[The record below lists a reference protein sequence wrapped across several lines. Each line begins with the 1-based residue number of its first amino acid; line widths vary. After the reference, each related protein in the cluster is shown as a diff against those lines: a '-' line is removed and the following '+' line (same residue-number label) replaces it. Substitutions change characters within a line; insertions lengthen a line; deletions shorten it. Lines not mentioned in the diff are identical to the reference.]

1 METSF
6 ILEKKIVAL
15 CFNPTK
21 ETIFLLYPNLYQNN
35 YNSTNLLLTE
45 EDLYRNIIIKRF
57 KLLEKHEC
65 NIINTNYRQLPKDT
79 YEGYSLYFWELTD
92 KLFVVYPFGYILIY
106 DYATSQ
112 LMTHFQCHGQ
122 KAYVI
127 RNIVGSP
134 MDNSFFISAE
144 NMHNIYHMDY
154 SALINDEKKSS
165 VYTKLVLPK
174 DSKVYDI
181 VAHPNEKFIFA
192 GCGDG
197 IIRVYDYSNVK
208 NIKELPNGIT
218 DSEKN
223 NSNKSG
229 NNAIISLDINS
240 TGDFLLV
247 GSENGSIY
255 LWDAFSAIK
264 DKRTLLNKTE
274 LPSDSIFSVKFLR
287 SKQFEGLKRFVCL
300 TKKGKIYIYFI
311 KAKEEDNNNNNDNLA
326 QSSIFKK
333 EHNLIFN
340 LVYENS
346 TFDPII
352 YNFNRYNTI
361 TSNFLNISY
370 NNNALSV
377 IWPNFKL
384 EKMKINGKLEKYLL
398 FPYFTSKIFFFYNN
412 NFPKID
418 YPLSTQLEYKN
429 YEAYIPCK
437 TQPNFE
443 NKLYY
448 ADNFFIYLYEIS
460 SGNSRKLLKY
470 TNEVGIKNVYLLKFD
485 IKDLITSLYF
495 FILFETDLNKI
506 YLFIIDYDLENNTV
520 RKVNNFDYVNDFVIL
535 GNNTNFNIYNDYIYM
550 LGKDMQNGFLYQ
562 ISTEKLTKIEIESSA
577 LRIYHTPFNDG
588 YCIFYRNL
596 LNELK
601 FSDNYKKFSK
611 NELFKNSE
619 NINVNIMNLDV
630 TSLKDNPY
638 EDSVISTSSNLNQ
651 DKNKILEIT
660 DEKLKLKCSTKN
672 AVKLEFN
679 EREIDIIFNINHNSI
694 NEKYFC
700 AISMIDK
707 INFFNIDMK
716 FISSVRLQL
725 KEIPFLIS
733 SLFFLDST
741 LIYSKGNIIY
751 YYYPKDNIN
760 QKLFSNNRNP
770 TYVSGILSDRFL
782 LVSRGTNDNIKSSE
796 LTTPLINPLEPIL
809 IGYLDDLNINYNL
822 VRECVVNLF
831 TNQISKNLIQ
841 KLMKKKL
848 TEVAW
853 LLISDAKSSFQN
865 VGIKIKIL
873 NDMYEFDK
881 IENTIINKD
890 LNSDLNLDEIIW
902 KLNYDQSLNYIKN
915 ILIKEIQILIKFGQF
930 SQAVK
935 ILELLGDY
943 PKVLNLLL
951 LSSSNEEFEKL
962 RLNFQSKKCLS
973 FTDSLFINNAFTTMK
988 QPDLVNPNRMKEY
1001 KKIFDKYE
1009 GEHFIFGANQ
1019 NKLNINS
1026 IKDIKTRIPKEN
1038 SKISNIEKKKIN
1050 YGEKAFNIYAEV
1062 YNNSLKKNETNEICS
1077 LILQKIE
1084 HYYGI
1089 KNTIKAGDQNIKK
1102 NVGFQDYN
1110 VPLEHIS
1117 QFNNNTNN
1125 LNETNNLETNND
1137 NMDGNINES
1146 TISQFDLDS
1155 NCNIEDISEN
1165 LYLSA
1170 YYHCDKGSGEIVEDI
1185 TDNNN
1190 EGKILY
1196 VNPLL
1201 NRNDNINN
1209 NININNIQNEENIY
1223 IPDLWSEV
1231 LEEFEPL
1238 EYEDKWGRKSPGAH
1252 SIKFKKEIQTKLI
1265 IPYSNSLSHFPNKF
1279 TIELWIRL
1287 TGDNVSLIK
1296 KDSFGIDIYNG
1307 QFKLFFKGQE
1317 INSELVKDYNIPL
1330 NQYIHIAILYK
1341 KKLNII
1347 QILLNCEEILKFSIK
1362 LNGLNNNSELIFGNG
1377 NLDGELTEI
1386 KIWNQKMPISFI
1398 KENYKTPLP
1407 ILAEN
1412 KRKLKMKINKQD
1424 MTSGKKKFGFGNNPF
1439 TFGNKDNIPSNQN
1452 ININNNEEN
1461 TDEQINPF
1469 FNNGENNGEN
1479 SINYPNFSTVIGEK
1493 DSFNFGFNETTINPN
1508 DNKNNDFNFNDD
1520 FNFD

>member
-21 ETIFLLYPNLYQNN
+21 ETIFLLYPDLSQNT
-35 YNSTNLLLTE
+35 YNTTNLLLTE

-65 NIINTNYRQLPKDT
+65 NIINSNYRQLPKDT
-79 YEGYSLYFWELTD
+79 FEGYSIYFWELTD

-106 DYATSQ
+106 DYTTSQ

-122 KAYVI
+122 KTYVI

-144 NMHNIYHMDY
+144 NMHNIYHIDY
-154 SALINDEKKSS
+154 SCLINEEKKNS

-197 IIRVYDYSNVK
+197 AIRVYDYSNVK
-208 NIKELPNGIT
+208 NIKELPNGII
-218 DSEKN
+218 DSDYINNNKN
-223 NSNKSG
+223 G
-229 NNAIISLDINS
+229 NHSIICLDINS
-240 TGDFLLV
+240 TGNFLLA
-247 GSENGSIY
+247 GTEDGLIY

-264 DKRTLLNKTE
+264 DKRILLNKTE

-311 KAKEEDNNNNNDNLA
+311 KSKEEEINIS
-326 QSSIFKK
+326 QSIIAKK
-333 EHNLIFN
+333 ELTLN

-352 YNFNRYNTI
+352 YSFHRYNTI
-361 TSNFLNISY
+361 TSTFLNIAY
-370 NNNALSV
+370 NNNAISV
-377 IWPNFKL
+377 TWPNFKL
-384 EKMKINGKLEKYLL
+384 EKMKINGKLENYLL

-412 NFPKID
+412 IFPKIN
-418 YPLSTQLEYKN
+418 YPLSTQMKYRN
-429 YEAYIPCK
+429 YESYIPSK
-437 TQPNFE
+437 SQPNFE

-448 ADNFFIYLYEIS
+448 ADNYFVYLYEIS
-460 SGNSRKLLKY
+460 SGNVRKLINY
-470 TNEVGIKNVYLLKFD
+470 TKEAGIKNLYLLKFD
-485 IKDLITSLYF
+485 VKDLITGVIF
-495 FILFETDLNKI
+495 FILFETDLNKVI
-506 YLFIIDYDLENNTV
+506 LIIIDYDLENNTV
-520 RKVNNFDYVNDFVIL
+520 RKVKNFDNVNDFVIL
-535 GNNTNFNIYNDYIYM
+535 GDNSDLNIYNDYVYM
-550 LGKDMQNGFLYQ
+550 LGKDMQNGYLYQ
-562 ISTEKLTKIEIESSA
+562 ISKTSTKKIEIESSA

-601 FSDNYKKFSK
+601 FSNNYKKIDK
-611 NELFKNSE
+611 NKYISE
-619 NINVNIMNLDV
+619 NKNNINNALDV

-638 EDSVISTSSNLNQ
+638 EDSVSTASNVNNNNTVVI
-651 DKNKILEIT
+651 DE
-660 DEKLKLKCSTKN
+660 EKLQLKCSSKN
-672 AVKLEFN
+672 AIKLEFN
-679 EREIDIIFNINHNSI
+679 EREIDIIFNTNNNSI
-694 NEKYFC
+694 NPKYFC

-707 INFFNIDMK
+707 INFFDIDMK
-716 FISSVRLQL
+716 FISSVKLQL
-725 KEIPFLIS
+725 KENPFLIS

-760 QKLFSNNRNP
+760 QKIFSNNRTP
-770 TYVSGILSDRFL
+770 TFVSGILSDRFI
-782 LVSRGTNDNIKSSE
+782 LVSQGTNNNIKTSE

-809 IGYLDDLNINYNL
+809 IGYLDDININYNL
-822 VRECVVNLF
+822 VKECVVNMF
-831 TNQISKNLIQ
+831 TNQVSKNLI
-841 KLMKKKL
+841 KKL
-848 TEVAW
+848 IKKNLKEVAW
-853 LLISDAKSSFQN
+853 LFISDTKSSFQN
-865 VGIKIKIL
+865 LDIKIKIL

-881 IENTIINKD
+881 ILENIIVNKD
-890 LNSDLNLDEIIW
+890 LSSDLNLDEVIW
-902 KLNYDQSLNYIKN
+902 RLNYDQSVNYIKT

-930 SQAVK
+930 STAIK

-951 LSSSNEEFEKL
+951 LSSSIEEYEKL
-962 RLNFQSKKCLS
+962 RISFQNKKCLN
-973 FTDSLFINNAFTTMK
+973 FTDNLFINNAFTLMK
-988 QPDLVNPNRMKEY
+988 QPDLLNPNRMKEY
-1001 KKIFDKYE
+1001 NKIFDKYE

-1019 NKLNINS
+1019 NKLNVKS
-1026 IKDIKTRIPKEN
+1026 ISIDDIKNKIPKEN
-1038 SKISNIEKKKIN
+1038 SKINNIQKKVIN
-1050 YGEKAFNIYAEV
+1050 YGETAFSLFSDV
-1062 YNNSLKKNETNEICS
+1062 YNNSTKKNDTVAICS
-1077 LILQKIE
+1077 LVLQKIE
-1084 HYYGI
+1084 NYYGI
-1089 KNTIKAGDQNIKK
+1089 KNTIKKIGEQNQKK
-1102 NVGFQDYN
+1102 VGFQDYN
-1110 VPLEHIS
+1110 VPLEQLS
-1117 QFNNNTNN
+1117 PYNNNMNN
-1125 LNETNNLETNND
+1125 NFNDTMNND
-1137 NMDGNINES
+1137 INNDMTMNNMNES
-1146 TISQFDLDS
+1146 TVDQFDLNS

-1170 YYHCDKGSGEIVEDI
+1170 YYHCDKGSGDVVEDI

-1190 EGKILY
+1190 EGKIY
-1196 VNPLL
+1196 YINPYASQ
-1201 NRNDNINN
+1201 NNNIND
-1209 NININNIQNEENIY
+1209 NININNIQNEENIF
-1223 IPDLWSEV
+1223 IPDLWSDV

-1252 SIKFKKEIQTKLI
+1252 SIKFSKQIQTKLVI
-1265 IPYSNSLSHFPNKF
+1265 SNSASLSHIADKF
-1279 TIELWIRL
+1279 SIELWIKL
-1287 TGDNVSLIK
+1287 TGDNVSLLK

-1317 INSELVKDYNIPL
+1317 INSEQIKEYSLPL
-1330 NQYIHIAILYK
+1330 NSYMHIAILYK
-1341 KKLNII
+1341 KKLNLI
-1347 QILLNCEEILKFSIK
+1347 QILLNCEEILKFNIK
-1362 LNGLNNNSELIFGNG
+1362 LNGLNTNSDLIFGNG

-1386 KIWNQKMPISFI
+1386 KIWNQKMPIAYI
-1398 KENYKTPLP
+1398 KDNYKTPLP

-1439 TFGNKDNIPSNQN
+1439 TFGNKENVSSNQN
-1452 ININNNEEN
+1452 NNINNN
-1461 TDEQINPF
+1461 DEQTNSQINPF
-1469 FNNGENNGEN
+1469 FNNGENNNNNEN
-1479 SINYPNFSTVIGEK
+1479 SINYPNFSTVVGDKDDK

>member
-21 ETIFLLYPNLYQNN
+21 ETIFLLYPDLSQNT
-35 YNSTNLLLTE
+35 YNTTNLLLTE

-79 YEGYSLYFWELTD
+79 FEGYSLYFWELTD

-106 DYATSQ
+106 DYTTSQ

-127 RNIVGSP
+127 RNIVGSS

-154 SALINDEKKSS
+154 SCLINDEKKSS

-197 IIRVYDYSNVK
+197 AIRVFDYSNVK
-208 NIKELPNGIT
+208 NIKELPNGII
-218 DSEKN
+218 DSDINNKN
-223 NSNKSG
+223 G
-229 NNAIISLDINS
+229 NISIISLDINS
-240 TGDFLLV
+240 TGNFLLA
-247 GSENGSIY
+247 GTENGFIY

-264 DKRTLLNKTE
+264 DKRILLNKTE

-311 KAKEEDNNNNNDNLA
+311 KSKDEETISIS
-326 QSSIFKK
+326 QSTLSKK
-333 EHNLIFN
+333 EQNLNLI

-352 YNFNRYNTI
+352 YSFHRYNTI
-361 TSNFLNISY
+361 TSTFLNISY

-377 IWPNFKL
+377 TWPNFKL
-384 EKMKINGKLEKYLL
+384 EKMKINGKLENYLL

-412 NFPKID
+412 NFPKIN
-418 YPLSTQLEYKN
+418 YPLSTQLKYRN
-429 YEAYIPCK
+429 YESYIPSK

-448 ADNFFIYLYEIS
+448 ADNYFVYLYEIS
-460 SGNSRKLLKY
+460 SGNSRKLLNY
-470 TNEVGIKNVYLLKFD
+470 TKETGIKNLYLLKFD
-485 IKDLITSLYF
+485 VKDLITGIYF

-506 YLFIIDYDLENNTV
+506 ILIIIDYDLENNTV
-520 RKVNNFDYVNDFVIL
+520 RKVNNFDNVNDFVVL
-535 GNNTNFNIYNDYIYM
+535 GNNIDFNFSNDYIYM

-562 ISTEKLTKIEIESSA
+562 ISTGNQVKIEIESSA

-601 FSDNYKKFSK
+601 FSENYKKFPK
-611 NELFKNSE
+611 NNNEAIKN
-619 NINVNIMNLDV
+619 VFDV
-630 TSLKDNPY
+630 SVSSLKDNPY
-638 EDSVISTSSNLNQ
+638 EDSVVSTSSNLNTNQ
-651 DKNKILEIT
+651 KI
-660 DEKLKLKCSTKN
+660 DEDKLKLKCSTKN

-679 EREIDIIFNINHNSI
+679 EREIDIIFNINNNSI
-694 NEKYFC
+694 NQKYFC

-707 INFFNIDMK
+707 INFFDVDMK
-716 FISSVRLQL
+716 FISSIRLQL
-725 KEIPFLIS
+725 KENPFLIS

-741 LIYSKGNIIY
+741 LIYSKGNILY

-760 QKLFSNNRNP
+760 QKIFSNNSTP
-770 TYVSGILSDRFL
+770 TYISGLLSDRFI
-782 LVSRGTNDNIKSSE
+782 LVSQGTNNNIKTSE

-809 IGYLDDLNINYNL
+809 IGYLDDININYNL

-841 KLMKKKL
+841 KLIKKNLK
-848 TEVAW
+848 EVAW
-853 LLISDAKSSFQN
+853 LLISDSKCSFQN
-865 VGIKIKIL
+865 IGTKIKIL
-873 NDMYEFDK
+873 NDMNEFDK
-881 IENTIINKD
+881 ILENTIINKD
-890 LNSDLNLDEIIW
+890 LNSDLNLDEVIW
-902 KLNYDQSLNYIKN
+902 RLNYDQSINYIKN
-915 ILIKEIQILIKFGQF
+915 ILIKEIQILIKYGQF
-930 SQAVK
+930 STAIK

-951 LSSSNEEFEKL
+951 LSSSSEEYEKL
-962 RLNFQSKKCLS
+962 RLNFQSKKCLN
-973 FTDSLFINNAFTTMK
+973 FTDNLFINNAFTLMK
-988 QPDLVNPNRMKEY
+988 QPDLLNPNRMKEY
-1001 KKIFDKYE
+1001 NKIFDKYE

-1019 NKLNINS
+1019 NKLSINS
-1026 IKDIKTRIPKEN
+1026 IEDIKNKIPKEK
-1038 SKISNIEKKKIN
+1038 SKLANIEKKKIN
-1050 YGEKAFNIYAEV
+1050 YGETAFNLYSNV
-1062 YNNSLKKNETNEICS
+1062 YNNSTKKNDTIEICS

-1084 HYYGI
+1084 NYYGI
-1089 KNTIKAGDQNIKK
+1089 KNTIRKDQNQKK

-1110 VPLEHIS
+1110 VPLEQIS
-1117 QFNNNTNN
+1117 QFNNNNN
-1125 LNETNNLETNND
+1125 TIND
-1137 NMDGNINES
+1137 TMNMDKNDITNVNES
-1146 TISQFDLDS
+1146 TIDQFDLDS

-1170 YYHCDKGSGEIVEDI
+1170 YYHCDKGSGDVVEDI

-1190 EGKILY
+1190 EGKIYY
-1196 VNPLL
+1196 VNPFM
-1201 NRNDNINN
+1201 NNNENNIND
-1209 NININNIQNEENIY
+1209 NININNLQNEENVFV
-1223 IPDLWSEV
+1223 PDLWSDV

-1252 SIKFKKEIQTKLI
+1252 SIKFSKELQTKLV
-1265 IPYSNSLSHFPNKF
+1265 IPNSSSLSHIQEKF
-1279 TIELWIRL
+1279 SIELWIKL
-1287 TGDNVSLIK
+1287 TGDNVSLLK
-1296 KDSFGIDIYNG
+1296 KDSFGIDIYNK

-1317 INSELVKDYNIPL
+1317 IKSEQIKEYTLTL
-1330 NQYIHIAILYK
+1330 NQYMHIAILYK
-1341 KKLNII
+1341 KKLNLI
-1347 QILLNCEEILKFSIK
+1347 QILLNCEEILKFNIK
-1362 LNGLNNNSELIFGNG
+1362 LNGLNINTELIFGNG

-1386 KIWNQKMPISFI
+1386 KIWNQKMPIAYI
-1398 KENYKTPLP
+1398 KDNYKTPLP

-1439 TFGNKDNIPSNQN
+1439 TFGNKE
-1452 ININNNEEN
+1452 NINNNPNNNNINNDEN
-1461 TDEQINPF
+1461 TNAQINPF
-1469 FNNGENNGEN
+1469 FNNGENRENNNEN
-1479 SINYPNFSTVIGEK
+1479 SLNYPNFSAVMGDKE
-1493 DSFNFGFNETTINPN
+1493 SFNFGFNETTINPN

>member
-21 ETIFLLYPNLYQNN
+21 ETIFLLYPDLSQNS
-35 YNSTNLLLTE
+35 YNTTNLLLTE

-79 YEGYSLYFWELTD
+79 FEGYSLYFWELTD

-106 DYATSQ
+106 DYTTSQ

-154 SALINDEKKSS
+154 SGLINDEKKNSIF
-165 VYTKLVLPK
+165 TKLVLPR
-174 DSKVYDI
+174 DSKVFDI

-197 IIRVYDYSNVK
+197 AIRVYDYSNVK
-208 NIKELPNGIT
+208 NIKELPNGIIDT
-218 DSEKN
+218 DNINNNKNAN
-223 NSNKSG
+223 NS
-229 NNAIISLDINS
+229 IICLDINS
-240 TGDFLLV
+240 TGNFLLA
-247 GSENGSIY
+247 GTENGFIY

-264 DKRTLLNKTE
+264 DKRVLLNKTD

-311 KAKEEDNNNNNDNLA
+311 KTKDEEINFS
-326 QSSIFKK
+326 QSFLSKK
-333 EHNLIFN
+333 EHNLVLN

-352 YNFNRYNTI
+352 YSFHRYNTI
-361 TSNFLNISY
+361 TSSFLNISY

-377 IWPNFKL
+377 TWPNFKL
-384 EKMKINGKLEKYLL
+384 EKMKINGKLENYLL

-418 YPLSTQLEYKN
+418 YPLSTQLNYRN
-429 YEAYIPCK
+429 YESYIPSK

-448 ADNFFIYLYEIS
+448 ADNYFVYLYEIS
-460 SGNSRKLLKY
+460 SGNSRKLINY
-470 TNEVGIKNVYLLKFD
+470 TKEAGIKNLYLLKFD
-485 IKDLITSLYF
+485 VKDLITGVFF

-506 YLFIIDYDLENNTV
+506 ILIIIDFDLENNTV
-520 RKVNNFDYVNDFVIL
+520 RKVKNFDNVNDFVIL
-535 GNNTNFNIYNDYIYM
+535 GNNSDLNISNDYIYM

-562 ISTEKLTKIEIESSA
+562 ISTGNLTKIEIESSA

-588 YCIFYRNL
+588 YCILYRNL

-601 FSDNYKKFSK
+601 FSENYKKISK
-611 NELFKNSE
+611 KNNS
-619 NINVNIMNLDV
+619 IDKTFDIS
-630 TSLKDNPY
+630 SLRDNPY
-638 EDSVISTSSNLNQ
+638 EDSIVLNSSNLNQ
-651 DKNKILEIT
+651 NNNNAMTVDE
-660 DEKLKLKCSTKN
+660 EKLKLKCSSKN

-679 EREIDIIFNINHNSI
+679 EREIDIIFNTNNNSI
-694 NEKYFC
+694 NQKYFC

-707 INFFNIDMK
+707 INFFDVDMK
-716 FISSVRLQL
+716 FISSIKLQL
-725 KEIPFLIS
+725 KENPFLIS

-741 LIYSKGNIIY
+741 LIYSKGSIIY

-760 QKLFSNNRNP
+760 QKIFSNSRTP
-770 TYVSGILSDRFL
+770 TFVSGLLSDRFI
-782 LVSRGTNDNIKSSE
+782 LVSQGTNNNIKTSE

-809 IGYLDDLNINYNL
+809 IGYLDDENINYNL
-822 VRECVVNLF
+822 LREGVVNLF
-831 TNQISKNLIQ
+831 TNQISNHLIKKLIKKNL
-841 KLMKKKL
+841 K
-848 TEVAW
+848 EVAW
-853 LLISDAKSSFQN
+853 LLISDSKSSFQN
-865 VGIKIKIL
+865 LGIKTKIL
-873 NDMYEFDK
+873 NDMHEFDK
-881 IENTIINKD
+881 ILENTIINRD
-890 LNSDLNLDEIIW
+890 LSSDLNLDEVIW
-902 KLNYDQSLNYIKN
+902 RLNYDQSVNYIKN
-915 ILIKEIQILIKFGQF
+915 ILIKEVKILIKYGQF
-930 SQAVK
+930 STAIK

-951 LSSSNEEFEKL
+951 LSSSNEEYEKL
-962 RLNFQSKKCLS
+962 RANFQSKKCLS
-973 FTDSLFINNAFTTMK
+973 FTDTLFVNNAFTLMK
-988 QPDLVNPNRMKEY
+988 PPDLLNPNKMKEY
-1001 KKIFDKYE
+1001 NKVLDKYE

-1019 NKLNINS
+1019 NKLVIKS
-1026 IKDIKTRIPKEN
+1026 IEDIKNKFSKET
-1038 SKISNIEKKKIN
+1038 SKINNIEKKKIN
-1050 YGEKAFNIYAEV
+1050 YGETAFNLYSDV
-1062 YNNSLKKNETNEICS
+1062 YNNSTKKNETVEICS

-1084 HYYGI
+1084 NYYGI
-1089 KNTIKAGDQNIKK
+1089 KNTIKKAGDQNKK
-1102 NVGFQDYN
+1102 KVGFQDYN
-1110 VPLEHIS
+1110 VPLEKINKINNNNN
-1117 QFNNNTNN
+1117 FNETINNENINDNTNN
-1125 LNETNNLETNND
+1125 
-1137 NMDGNINES
+1137 NINENDE
-1146 TISQFDLDS
+1146 FDLDS
-1155 NCNIEDISEN
+1155 NGNIEDISEN

-1170 YYHCDKGSGEIVEDI
+1170 YYHCDKGSGDIVEDI

-1190 EGKILY
+1190 EGKIYY
-1196 VNPLL
+1196 VNPFI
-1201 NRNDNINN
+1201 NKNENEDINN
-1209 NININNIQNEENIY
+1209 NININNIQNEENIF
-1223 IPDLWSEV
+1223 IPDLWSDV

-1252 SIKFKKEIQTKLI
+1252 SIKFSKKLQTKLV
-1265 IPYSNSLSHFPNKF
+1265 IPNSTSLSHFPDKF
-1279 TIELWIRL
+1279 SIELWIKL
-1287 TGDNVSLIK
+1287 TGDNVSLLK
-1296 KDSFGIDIYNG
+1296 KDSFCIDIYNG

-1317 INSELVKDYNIPL
+1317 INSEQIKEYKLAL
-1330 NQYIHIAILYK
+1330 NEYMHIAILYK
-1341 KKLNII
+1341 KKLNLI
-1347 QILLNCEEILKFSIK
+1347 QILLNCEEIIKFNIK
-1362 LNGLNNNSELIFGNG
+1362 LNGLNTNSELIFGNG

-1386 KIWNQKMPISFI
+1386 KIWNQKMPIAYI

-1439 TFGNKDNIPSNQN
+1439 TFGNKENVNNNQN
-1452 ININNNEEN
+1452 SNTNNEVN
-1461 TDEQINPF
+1461 ANAQINPF
-1469 FNNGENNGEN
+1469 FKDGENRENNNEN
-1479 SINYPNFSTVIGEK
+1479 SINYPNFSTVMADK

>member
-21 ETIFLLYPNLYQNN
+21 ETIFLLYPDLSQNS
-35 YNSTNLLLTE
+35 YNTTNLLLTE

-79 YEGYSLYFWELTD
+79 FEGYSLYFWELTD

-106 DYATSQ
+106 DYTTSQ

-154 SALINDEKKSS
+154 SGLINDEKKNSIF
-165 VYTKLVLPK
+165 TKLVLPR
-174 DSKVYDI
+174 DSKVFDI

-197 IIRVYDYSNVK
+197 AIRVYDYSNVK
-208 NIKELPNGIT
+208 NIKELPNGIIDT
-218 DSEKN
+218 DNINNNKNAN
-223 NSNKSG
+223 NS
-229 NNAIISLDINS
+229 IICLDINS
-240 TGDFLLV
+240 TGNFLLA
-247 GSENGSIY
+247 GTENGFIY

-264 DKRTLLNKTE
+264 DKRVLLNKTD

-311 KAKEEDNNNNNDNLA
+311 KTKDEEINFS
-326 QSSIFKK
+326 QSFLSKK
-333 EHNLIFN
+333 EHNLVLN

-352 YNFNRYNTI
+352 YSFHRYNTI
-361 TSNFLNISY
+361 TSSFLNISY

-377 IWPNFKL
+377 TWPNFKL
-384 EKMKINGKLEKYLL
+384 EKMKINGKLENYLL

-418 YPLSTQLEYKN
+418 YPLSTQLNYRN
-429 YEAYIPCK
+429 YESYIPSK

-448 ADNFFIYLYEIS
+448 ADNYFVYLYEIS
-460 SGNSRKLLKY
+460 SGNSRKLINY
-470 TNEVGIKNVYLLKFD
+470 TKEAGIKNLYLLKFD
-485 IKDLITSLYF
+485 VKDLITGVFF

-506 YLFIIDYDLENNTV
+506 ILIIIDFDLENNTV
-520 RKVNNFDYVNDFVIL
+520 RKVKNFDNVNDFVIL
-535 GNNTNFNIYNDYIYM
+535 GNNSDLNISNDYIYM

-562 ISTEKLTKIEIESSA
+562 ISTGNLTKIEIESSA

-588 YCIFYRNL
+588 YCILYRNL

-601 FSDNYKKFSK
+601 FSENYKKISK
-611 NELFKNSE
+611 KNNS
-619 NINVNIMNLDV
+619 IDKTFDIS
-630 TSLKDNPY
+630 SLRDNPY
-638 EDSVISTSSNLNQ
+638 EDSIVLNSSNLNQ
-651 DKNKILEIT
+651 NNNNAMTVDE
-660 DEKLKLKCSTKN
+660 EKLKLKCSSKN

-679 EREIDIIFNINHNSI
+679 EREIDIIFNTNNNSI
-694 NEKYFC
+694 NQKYFC

-707 INFFNIDMK
+707 INFFDVDMK
-716 FISSVRLQL
+716 FISSIKLQL
-725 KEIPFLIS
+725 KENPFLIS

-741 LIYSKGNIIY
+741 LIYSKGSIIY

-760 QKLFSNNRNP
+760 QKIFSNSRTP
-770 TYVSGILSDRFL
+770 TFVSGLLSDRFI
-782 LVSRGTNDNIKSSE
+782 LVSQGTNNNIKTSE

-809 IGYLDDLNINYNL
+809 IGYLDDENINYNL
-822 VRECVVNLF
+822 LREGVVNLF
-831 TNQISKNLIQ
+831 TNQISNHLIKKLIKKNL
-841 KLMKKKL
+841 K
-848 TEVAW
+848 EVAW
-853 LLISDAKSSFQN
+853 LLISDSKSSFQN
-865 VGIKIKIL
+865 LGIKTKIL
-873 NDMYEFDK
+873 NDMHEFDK
-881 IENTIINKD
+881 ILENTIINRD
-890 LNSDLNLDEIIW
+890 LSSDLNLDEVIW
-902 KLNYDQSLNYIKN
+902 RLNYDQSVNYIKN
-915 ILIKEIQILIKFGQF
+915 ILIKEVKILIKYGQF
-930 SQAVK
+930 STAIK

-951 LSSSNEEFEKL
+951 LSSSNEEYEKL
-962 RLNFQSKKCLS
+962 RANFQSKKCLS
-973 FTDSLFINNAFTTMK
+973 FTDTLFVNNAFTLMK
-988 QPDLVNPNRMKEY
+988 PPDLLNPNKMKEY
-1001 KKIFDKYE
+1001 NKVLDKYE

-1019 NKLNINS
+1019 NKLVIKS
-1026 IKDIKTRIPKEN
+1026 IEDIKNKFSKET
-1038 SKISNIEKKKIN
+1038 SKINNIEKKKIN
-1050 YGEKAFNIYAEV
+1050 YGETAFNLYSDV
-1062 YNNSLKKNETNEICS
+1062 YNNSTKKNETVEICS

-1084 HYYGI
+1084 NYYGI
-1089 KNTIKAGDQNIKK
+1089 KNTIKKAGDQNKK
-1102 NVGFQDYN
+1102 KVGFQDYN
-1110 VPLEHIS
+1110 VPLEKINKINNNNN
-1117 QFNNNTNN
+1117 FNETINNENINDNTNN
-1125 LNETNNLETNND
+1125 
-1137 NMDGNINES
+1137 NINENDE
-1146 TISQFDLDS
+1146 FDLDS
-1155 NCNIEDISEN
+1155 NGNIEDISEN

-1170 YYHCDKGSGEIVEDI
+1170 YYHCDKGSGDIVEDI

-1190 EGKILY
+1190 EGKIYY
-1196 VNPLL
+1196 VNPFI
-1201 NRNDNINN
+1201 NKNENEDINN
-1209 NININNIQNEENIY
+1209 NININNIQNEENIF
-1223 IPDLWSEV
+1223 IPDLWSDV

-1252 SIKFKKEIQTKLI
+1252 SIKFSKKLQTKLV
-1265 IPYSNSLSHFPNKF
+1265 IPNSTSLSHFPDKF
-1279 TIELWIRL
+1279 SIELWIKL
-1287 TGDNVSLIK
+1287 TGDNVSLLK
-1296 KDSFGIDIYNG
+1296 KDSFCIDIYNG

-1317 INSELVKDYNIPL
+1317 INSEQIKEYKLAL
-1330 NQYIHIAILYK
+1330 NEYMHIAILYK
-1341 KKLNII
+1341 KKLNLI
-1347 QILLNCEEILKFSIK
+1347 QILLNCEEIIKFNIK
-1362 LNGLNNNSELIFGNG
+1362 LNGLNTNSELIFGNG

-1386 KIWNQKMPISFI
+1386 KIWNQKMPIAYI

-1439 TFGNKDNIPSNQN
+1439 TFGNKENVNNNQN
-1452 ININNNEEN
+1452 SNNNNEVN
-1461 TDEQINPF
+1461 ANAQINPF
-1469 FNNGENNGEN
+1469 FNDGENRENNNEN
-1479 SINYPNFSTVIGEK
+1479 SINYPNFSTVMADK

>member
-21 ETIFLLYPNLYQNN
+21 ETIFLLYPDLSQNS

-106 DYATSQ
+106 DYTTSQ

-122 KAYVI
+122 KTYVI

-192 GCGDG
+192 GCAEG

-208 NIKELPNGIT
+208 AIKELPNGII
-218 DSEKN
+218 DSDIVNNNKGAN
-223 NSNKSG
+223 NS
-229 NNAIISLDINS
+229 IICLDINS
-240 TGDFLLV
+240 TGNFLLA
-247 GSENGSIY
+247 GTENGFIY

-264 DKRTLLNKTE
+264 DKRILLNKTE

-311 KAKEEDNNNNNDNLA
+311 KSKDEDNNNNNNLT
-326 QSSIFKK
+326 QSIAVKK
-333 EHNLIFN
+333 EHNLILN

-361 TSNFLNISY
+361 TSTFLNVSY

-384 EKMKINGKLEKYLL
+384 EKMKINGKLENYLL

-418 YPLSTQLEYKN
+418 YPLSTQLKYKN
-429 YEAYIPCK
+429 YESYIPCK

-448 ADNFFIYLYEIS
+448 ADNYFVYLYEIS
-460 SGNSRKLLKY
+460 SGNTRKLLNY
-470 TNEVGIKNVYLLKFD
+470 TKEAGIKNLYLLKFD
-485 IKDLITSLYF
+485 LKDLITGMYF

-506 YLFIIDYDLENNTV
+506 ILIIIDYDLENNTV
-520 RKVNNFDYVNDFVIL
+520 RKVTNFDNVNDFVIL
-535 GNNTNFNIYNDYIYM
+535 GNNLNLNIYNDYIYM

-562 ISTEKLTKIEIESSA
+562 ISTGKSTKIEIESSA

-601 FSDNYKKFSK
+601 FSDNYKQFSK
-611 NELFKNSE
+611 EDLFFDKND
-619 NINVNIMNLDV
+619 NNNNNTMNLDV

-638 EDSVISTSSNLNQ
+638 EDSVVPTSSNLNQ
-651 DKNKILEIT
+651 DKKNMVEIT
-660 DEKLKLKCSTKN
+660 EEKLKLKCSKKN

-679 EREIDIIFNINHNSI
+679 EREIDIIFNINNNSI
-694 NEKYFC
+694 NQKYFC

-716 FISSVRLQL
+716 FVSSVKLQL
-725 KEIPFLIS
+725 KENPFLIS

-760 QKLFSNNRNP
+760 QKIFSNNRSP
-770 TYVSGILSDRFL
+770 TYVSGILSDRFI
-782 LVSRGTNDNIKSSE
+782 LVSQGTNNNIKTSE
-796 LTTPLINPLEPIL
+796 LTTPHINPLEPIL

-822 VRECVVNLF
+822 VRECVVNMF
-831 TNQISKNLIQ
+831 TNQVSKNFVLKLI
-841 KLMKKKL
+841 KKNLK
-848 TEVAW
+848 EIAW
-853 LLISDAKSSFQN
+853 LFISDSKSSFQN

-873 NDMYEFDK
+873 NDMHEFDK

-890 LNSDLNLDEIIW
+890 LNSDLNLDEVIW
-902 KLNYDQSLNYIKN
+902 RLNYDQSLNYIKT

-930 SQAVK
+930 SQAIK

-951 LSSSNEEFEKL
+951 LSSSIEEYEKL
-962 RLNFQSKKCLS
+962 RLNFQSKKCLNY
-973 FTDSLFINNAFTTMK
+973 TDNLFINNAFTLMK
-988 QPDLVNPNRMKEY
+988 QPDLLNPNRMKEY
-1001 KKIFDKYE
+1001 SKIFDKYE

-1019 NKLNINS
+1019 NKLNINY
-1026 IKDIKTRIPKEN
+1026 IKDIKNKIQKEN

-1050 YGEKAFNIYAEV
+1050 YGEKAFNMYADV

-1089 KNTIKAGDQNIKK
+1089 KNTIKAGDQNQKK
-1102 NVGFQDYN
+1102 TVGFQDYN
-1110 VPLEHIS
+1110 VPLEQLS
-1117 QFNNNTNN
+1117 KFNTNMNN
-1125 LNETNNLETNND
+1125 LNETNNIDATND
-1137 NMDGNINES
+1137 NINNLNES
-1146 TISQFDLDS
+1146 TVDQFDLDS

-1170 YYHCDKGSGEIVEDI
+1170 YYHCDKGSGEVVEDI

-1190 EGKILY
+1190 EGKIYY
-1196 VNPLL
+1196 VNPLQ
-1201 NRNDNINN
+1201 NKNT
-1209 NININNIQNEENIY
+1209 NININNVQNEENIF

-1252 SIKFKKEIQTKLI
+1252 SIKFSKEIQTKLI
-1265 IPYSNSLSHFPNKF
+1265 IPYSNSLSHFQNKF
-1279 TIELWIRL
+1279 SIELWIKL
-1287 TGDNVSLIK
+1287 TGDNVSLLK

-1307 QFKLFFKGQE
+1307 QFKLFFRGKE
-1317 INSELVKDYNIPL
+1317 INSELVKEYKLPL
-1330 NQYIHIAILYK
+1330 NEYMHVAILYK

-1362 LNGLNNNSELIFGNG
+1362 LNGLNNNTELIFGNG

-1386 KIWNQKMPISFI
+1386 KIWNQKMPISYI

-1439 TFGNKDNIPSNQN
+1439 TFGNKENVVNN
-1452 ININNNEEN
+1452 LNNNINNNEEN
-1461 TDEQINPF
+1461 TNEQINPF
-1469 FNNGENNGEN
+1469 FNNGENKEEN
-1479 SINYPNFSTVIGEK
+1479 SINYPNFSTVMGDKEDK
-1493 DSFNFGFNETTINPN
+1493 DSFNFGFNETNINPN
-1508 DNKNNDFNFNDD
+1508 ENKNNDFNFNDD

>member
-21 ETIFLLYPNLYQNN
+21 ETIFLLYPDLSQNS
-35 YNSTNLLLTE
+35 YNTTNLLLTE

-79 YEGYSLYFWELTD
+79 FEGYSLYFWELTD

-106 DYATSQ
+106 DYTTSQ

-154 SALINDEKKSS
+154 SGLINDEKKNSIF
-165 VYTKLVLPK
+165 TKLVLPR
-174 DSKVYDI
+174 DSKVFDI

-197 IIRVYDYSNVK
+197 AIRVYDYSNVK
-208 NIKELPNGIT
+208 NIKELPNGIIDT
-218 DSEKN
+218 DNINNNKNAN
-223 NSNKSG
+223 NS
-229 NNAIISLDINS
+229 IICLDINS
-240 TGDFLLV
+240 TGNFLLA
-247 GSENGSIY
+247 GTENGFIY

-264 DKRTLLNKTE
+264 DKRVLLNKTD

-311 KAKEEDNNNNNDNLA
+311 KTKDEEINFS
-326 QSSIFKK
+326 QSFLSKK
-333 EHNLIFN
+333 EHNLVLN

-352 YNFNRYNTI
+352 YSFHRYNTI
-361 TSNFLNISY
+361 TSSFLNISY

-377 IWPNFKL
+377 TWPNFKL
-384 EKMKINGKLEKYLL
+384 EKMKINGKLENYLL

-418 YPLSTQLEYKN
+418 YPLSTQLNYRN
-429 YEAYIPCK
+429 YESYIPSK

-448 ADNFFIYLYEIS
+448 ADNYFVYLYEIS
-460 SGNSRKLLKY
+460 SGNSRKLINY
-470 TNEVGIKNVYLLKFD
+470 TKEAGIKNLYLLKFD
-485 IKDLITSLYF
+485 VKDLITGVFF

-506 YLFIIDYDLENNTV
+506 ILIIIDFDLENNTV
-520 RKVNNFDYVNDFVIL
+520 RKVKNFDNVNDFVIL
-535 GNNTNFNIYNDYIYM
+535 GNNSDLNISNDYIYM

-562 ISTEKLTKIEIESSA
+562 ISTGNLTKIEIESSA

-588 YCIFYRNL
+588 YCILYRNL

-601 FSDNYKKFSK
+601 FSENYKKISK
-611 NELFKNSE
+611 KNNS
-619 NINVNIMNLDV
+619 IDKTFDIS
-630 TSLKDNPY
+630 SLRDNPY
-638 EDSVISTSSNLNQ
+638 EDSIVLNSSNLNQ
-651 DKNKILEIT
+651 NNNNAMTVDE
-660 DEKLKLKCSTKN
+660 EKLKLKCSSKN

-679 EREIDIIFNINHNSI
+679 EREIDIIFNTNNNSI
-694 NEKYFC
+694 NQKYFC

-707 INFFNIDMK
+707 INFFDVDMK
-716 FISSVRLQL
+716 FISSIKLQL
-725 KEIPFLIS
+725 KENPFLIS

-741 LIYSKGNIIY
+741 LIYSKGSIIY

-760 QKLFSNNRNP
+760 QKIFSNSRTP
-770 TYVSGILSDRFL
+770 TFVSGLLSDRFI
-782 LVSRGTNDNIKSSE
+782 LVSQGTNNNIKTSE

-809 IGYLDDLNINYNL
+809 IGYLDDENINYNL
-822 VRECVVNLF
+822 LREGVVNLF
-831 TNQISKNLIQ
+831 TNQISNHLIKKLIKKNL
-841 KLMKKKL
+841 K
-848 TEVAW
+848 EVAW
-853 LLISDAKSSFQN
+853 LLISDSKSSFQN
-865 VGIKIKIL
+865 LGIKTKIL
-873 NDMYEFDK
+873 NDMHEFDK
-881 IENTIINKD
+881 ILENTIINRD
-890 LNSDLNLDEIIW
+890 LSSDLNLDEVIW
-902 KLNYDQSLNYIKN
+902 RLNYDQSVNYIKN
-915 ILIKEIQILIKFGQF
+915 ILIKEVKILIKYGQF
-930 SQAVK
+930 STAIK

-951 LSSSNEEFEKL
+951 LSSSNEEYEKL
-962 RLNFQSKKCLS
+962 RANFQSKKCLS
-973 FTDSLFINNAFTTMK
+973 FTDTLFVNNAFTLMK
-988 QPDLVNPNRMKEY
+988 PPDLLNPNKMKEY
-1001 KKIFDKYE
+1001 NKVLDKYE

-1019 NKLNINS
+1019 NKLVIKS
-1026 IKDIKTRIPKEN
+1026 IEDIKNKFSKET
-1038 SKISNIEKKKIN
+1038 SKINNIEKKKIN
-1050 YGEKAFNIYAEV
+1050 YGETAFNLYSDV
-1062 YNNSLKKNETNEICS
+1062 YNNSTKKNETVEICS

-1084 HYYGI
+1084 NYYGI
-1089 KNTIKAGDQNIKK
+1089 KNTIKKAGDQNKK
-1102 NVGFQDYN
+1102 KVGFQDYN
-1110 VPLEHIS
+1110 VPLEKINKINNNNN
-1117 QFNNNTNN
+1117 FNETINNENINDNTNN
-1125 LNETNNLETNND
+1125 
-1137 NMDGNINES
+1137 NINENDE
-1146 TISQFDLDS
+1146 FDLDS
-1155 NCNIEDISEN
+1155 NGNIEDISEN

-1170 YYHCDKGSGEIVEDI
+1170 YYHCDKGSGDIVEDI

-1190 EGKILY
+1190 EGKIYY
-1196 VNPLL
+1196 VNPFI
-1201 NRNDNINN
+1201 NKNENEDINN
-1209 NININNIQNEENIY
+1209 NININNIQNEENIF
-1223 IPDLWSEV
+1223 IPDLWSDV

-1252 SIKFKKEIQTKLI
+1252 SIKFSKKLQTKLV
-1265 IPYSNSLSHFPNKF
+1265 IPNSTSLSHFPDKF
-1279 TIELWIRL
+1279 SIELWIKL
-1287 TGDNVSLIK
+1287 TGDNVSLLK
-1296 KDSFGIDIYNG
+1296 KDSFCIDIYNG

-1317 INSELVKDYNIPL
+1317 INSEQIKEYKLAL
-1330 NQYIHIAILYK
+1330 NEYMHIAILYK
-1341 KKLNII
+1341 KKLNLI
-1347 QILLNCEEILKFSIK
+1347 QILLNCEEIIKFNIK
-1362 LNGLNNNSELIFGNG
+1362 LNGLNTNSELIFGNG

-1386 KIWNQKMPISFI
+1386 KIWNQKMPIAYI

-1439 TFGNKDNIPSNQN
+1439 TFGNKENVNNNQN
-1452 ININNNEEN
+1452 SNNNNEVN
-1461 TDEQINPF
+1461 ANAQINPF
-1469 FNNGENNGEN
+1469 FKDGENRENNNEN
-1479 SINYPNFSTVIGEK
+1479 SINYPNFSTVMADK

>member
-21 ETIFLLYPNLYQNN
+21 ETIFLLYPDLSQNS

-65 NIINTNYRQLPKDT
+65 NIINNNYRQLPKDT

-106 DYATSQ
+106 DYITSQ

-122 KAYVI
+122 RAYVI
-127 RNIVGSP
+127 RNIVGSQ

-154 SALINDEKKSS
+154 SALVNDEKKST
-165 VYTKLVLPK
+165 VYTKIVLRK

-181 VAHPNEKFIFA
+181 VVHPNEKFIFA

-197 IIRVYDYSNVK
+197 MIRVYDYSNVK
-208 NIKELPNGIT
+208 NIKELPNGII
-218 DSEKN
+218 DSDIAN
-223 NSNKSG
+223 NNKSG
-229 NNAIISLDINS
+229 NNSIISLDINS

-247 GSENGSIY
+247 GSENGYLY

-264 DKRTLLNKTE
+264 DKRILFNKTE

-311 KAKEEDNNNNNDNLA
+311 KAKEENNNNDNIA
-326 QSSIFKK
+326 QSVFTKK
-333 EHNLIFN
+333 ENSLILN

-361 TSNFLNISY
+361 TSTFLNVSY
-370 NNNALSV
+370 NNNALSAT
-377 IWPNFKL
+377 WPNFKL
-384 EKMKINGKLEKYLL
+384 EKMKINGKLENYLL
-398 FPYFTSKIFFFYNN
+398 FPYFISKIFFFYNN

-429 YEAYIPCK
+429 YETYIPSK

-460 SGNSRKLLKY
+460 SGNSRRLLKY

-485 IKDLITSLYF
+485 VKDLITSLFF

-506 YLFIIDYDLENNTV
+506 IFFIIDFDLENNTV
-520 RKVNNFDYVNDFVIL
+520 KKIKNFDNVNDFVIL
-535 GNNTNFNIYNDYIYM
+535 GNNANFNMYNDYIYM

-562 ISTEKLTKIEIESSA
+562 ISTDKLTKIEIESSA

-611 NELFKNSE
+611 NELFKKSE
-619 NINVNIMNLDV
+619 DINNNIMNLDV

-638 EDSVISTSSNLNQ
+638 EDSIVSKSSNLNQ
-651 DKNKILEIT
+651 DKKIEIT
-660 DEKLKLKCSTKN
+660 EEKLKLKCSTKN

-679 EREIDIIFNINHNSI
+679 EREIDIIFNINNNSV

-716 FISSVRLQL
+716 FILSVRLQL
-725 KEIPFLIS
+725 KENPFLIS

-760 QKLFSNNRNP
+760 QKIFSNNRSP
-770 TYVSGILSDRFL
+770 TYVSGILSDRFI
-782 LVSRGTNDNIKSSE
+782 LVSQGTNNNIKSSE
-796 LTTPLINPLEPIL
+796 ITTPLINPLEPIL

-822 VRECVVNLF
+822 VRECVVNMF

-841 KLMKKKL
+841 KLMKKQLK
-848 TEVAW
+848 EVAW

-865 VGIKIKIL
+865 VGMKIKVL
-873 NDMYEFDK
+873 NEMYEFDK

-890 LNSDLNLDEIIW
+890 LTSDLILDEIIW
-902 KLNYDQSLNYIKN
+902 RLNYDQSLNYIKN
-915 ILIKEIQILIKFGQF
+915 ILIKEIQILIKYGQF
-930 SQAVK
+930 SQAIK

-943 PKVLNLLL
+943 PKILNILL
-951 LSSSNEEFEKL
+951 LSSSNEEYEKL
-962 RLNFQSKKCLS
+962 RLNFQSKKCLN
-973 FTDSLFINNAFTTMK
+973 FTDNLFINNAFTLMK

-1026 IKDIKTRIPKEN
+1026 IKDIKLRIHKED

-1050 YGEKAFNIYAEV
+1050 YGEKAFSIYSDV
-1062 YNNSLKKNETNEICS
+1062 YNNSLKKNEAREICS

-1089 KNTIKAGDQNIKK
+1089 KNTIKTGDQNLKK
-1102 NVGFQDYN
+1102 NIGFHDYN
-1110 VPLEHIS
+1110 VPLEHLS
-1117 QFNNNTNN
+1117 QFNTNMTN
-1125 LNETNNLETNND
+1125 LNETNSMEVNND
-1137 NMDGNINES
+1137 NMNGNE
-1146 TISQFDLDS
+1146 ISVDQFDLDS
-1155 NCNIEDISEN
+1155 NCNIEDISES

-1170 YYHCDKGSGEIVEDI
+1170 YYHCDKGSGEVVEDI

-1190 EGKILY
+1190 EGKISY
-1196 VNPLL
+1196 VNPQI
-1201 NRNDNINN
+1201 NKIDDINN
-1209 NININNIQNEENIY
+1209 NININNIQNEENIF

-1252 SIKFKKEIQTKLI
+1252 SIKFSKEIQTKLI
-1265 IPYSNSLSHFPNKF
+1265 IPYSSSLSHFPNKF
-1279 TIELWIRL
+1279 SIELWLKL
-1287 TGDNVSLIK
+1287 TGDNVSLLK

-1307 QFKLFFKGQE
+1307 QFKIFFKGQE
-1317 INSELVKDYNIPL
+1317 INSELVKEYNLSL

-1341 KKLNII
+1341 KKLNTI
-1347 QILLNCEEILKFSIK
+1347 QILLNCEEILRFSIK
-1362 LNGLNNNSELIFGNG
+1362 LNGLNNNSELMFGNG

-1398 KENYKTPLP
+1398 KENYKSPLP

-1439 TFGNKDNIPSNQN
+1439 TFGNKENVATNQN

-1461 TDEQINPF
+1461 TNAQINPF

-1479 SINYPNFSTVIGEK
+1479 SINYPNFSTVIGDK